1 MTELVVSVRATV
13 NPTESQE
20 KVSKAI
26 RNILGDVSLNV
37 LERGGSKVVEGIF
50 DGPEPLNHLGEVF
63 RRMRIRDAARAL
75 LSRSP
80 KEGRLSFG
88 LNKQAAF
95 AGKASFH
102 SSGESPLGPI
112 QITVEGDIESVIA
125 LLCGFGVKSLK
136 KK

>member
-26 RNILGDVSLNV
+26 RNILGDVSLDV
-37 LERGGSKVVEGIF
+37 SERGGSKVVESIF
-50 DGPEPLNHLGEVF
+50 DDPEPLNHLGKVF

-75 LSRSP
+75 LSRSS

-95 AGKASFH
+95 SGKASFH

-112 QITVEGDIESVIA
+112 QITVEGDIESAIT
-125 LLCGFGVKSLK
+125 LLCGFSGKSQK
-136 KK
+136 K